1 MQLNTPSSPHIHSGD
16 QLSQL
21 MQRVLWALLPAIAL
35 YVVFFGW
42 GIIVNILIAV
52 LAALTFEAIA
62 LRLRKRPL
70 GSNLGDF
77 SAVLTAVLLAL
88 ALPPLA
94 PWWLLVVAVFFAIV
108 FAKHLYGGLGFNP
121 FNPAMIGYVVVLISF
136 PREVTT
142 WLPPEAISGESI
154 SFVGALSATLTG
166 TLANGINPDAI
177 SMATPL
183 DHLKTQLTQNH
194 AISEIIHDNTIFGQ
208 LAGSGWEWIN
218 LAFLVGGCWLIY
230 KKVIHWH
237 IPVAMLASLALI
249 AGVFWLIDS
258 ERYASPLFHLLS
270 GGAMLGAFF
279 IATDPVTAST
289 TNRGRILFGIGIG
302 ILVYIIRSWG
312 GYPEGVAFAV
322 LLMNMLA
329 PTLDYYT
336 QPRVFGRGRNS

>member
-1 MQLNTPSSPHIHSGD
+1 MHLKAPSSPHIHSGD

-21 MQRVLWALLPAIAL
+21 MQRVLLALLPGIVL

-42 GIIVNILIAV
+42 GVILNILIAV
-52 LAALTFEAIA
+52 LAALTFEAA
-62 LRLRKRPL
+62 VLLLRKRPL
-70 GSNLGDF
+70 SPYLGDY

-88 ALPPLA
+88 TLPPLA
-94 PWWLLVVAVFFAIV
+94 PWWVVVVAVFFAIV

-142 WLPPEAISGESI
+142 WLPPESISGHNI
-154 SFVGALSATLTG
+154 GFIDALQVSLG
-166 TLANGINPDAI
+166 GFLNNGINPDAI

-183 DHLKTQLTQNH
+183 DHLKTQLSQAQNL
-194 AISEIIHDNTIFGQ
+194 SEIMHGNPLFGQ
-208 LAGSGWEWIN
+208 LGGLGWEWIS
-218 LAFLVGGCWLIY
+218 LGFLVGGCWLIY
-230 KKVIHWH
+230 KRVIHWH
-237 IPVAMLASLALI
+237 IPLATLI
-249 AGVFWLIDS
+249 TLTLVSGLFWLIDA
-258 ERYASPLFHLLS
+258 ERFASPLFHLLN
-270 GGAMLGAFF
+270 GGIMLGAFF

-289 TNRGRILFGIGIG
+289 TNKGRILYGIGIG
-302 ILVYIIRSWG
+302 LLVYIIRAWG

-336 QPRVFGRGRNS
+336 QPRVFGKGR